1 MGANKQEIASL
12 LSGFSI
18 EVTPTSASKVNS
30 FAETHFQIA
39 QIEFS
44 MKNRGSALKSIESA
58 ILASPK
64 NLKYQNFRDIISPS

>member
-1 MGANKQEIASL
+1 MVYRDLKEYGKAMEFFKKSLQLAS
-12 LSGFSI
+12 FP
-18 EVTPTSASKVNS
+18 EA
-30 FAETHFQIA
+30 HFQIA

-58 ILASPK
+58 IQSSPK